1 MKEVGIEEFAAW
13 AVQEEWPKANSAEMD
28 GHIAAR
34 AAVLSA
40 MGMRASPLFPA
51 GYGAMDWSMMVSDG
65 SVPAVRVAGVV
76 HPDAVLFSRACSAL
90 AIEASSPVYDA
101 DDCLSDQAELLAMGE
116 SERPAVDWRLSQY
129 LQANRINPRSLVLT
143 YAGLARRRR
152 AAGGWEIERPDW
164 HEDPIERGYARGDSG
179 RGQPAWFVT
188 VQRRV
193 RVSGRG
199 EPPAY
204 EMRACEEEGLDP
216 RLRRPRPGAYRKV
229 VFDPDPAFVAR
240 ARHTYA
246 VWWCSLEFLAAW
258 MKESGALSEH
268 RLLMPQGVEKPW
280 KTSLQRVA

>member
-28 GHIAAR
+28 GHVSAR

-90 AIEASSPVYDA
+90 AVEASSPVYDA
-101 DDCLSDQAELLAMGE
+101 DDCLSDQAEALAMGE
-116 SERPAVDWRLSQY
+116 GERPAVDWRSSQY

-164 HEDPIERGYARGDSG
+164 HEDPIARNYQLAETGG
-179 RGQPAWFVT
+179 HPRLFVSI
-188 VQRRV
+188 RRRI
-193 RVSGRG
+193 RVSPPS
-199 EPPAY
+199 EAPAY
-204 EMRACEEEGLDP
+204 ETRECEEEGRDP
-216 RLRRPRPGAYRKV
+216 KTRRPKPGAYRKV

-246 VWWCSLEFLAAW
+246 VWWCALEYLAAW
-258 MKESGALSEH
+258 MRASGGLSEH

-280 KTSLQRVA
+280 KTPLQRVA